1 MTVERNPA
9 GSGGKHAPAWFE
21 IMKWRL
27 KVGSKP
33 IITLT
38 TDFGLDDPFVGMMK
52 AVILSIAPEARI
64 VDLTHGIRS
73 HDVMEA
79 ALVIRSSYSYFPR
92 GSIHVVV
99 VDPGV
104 GSQRRP
110 LLATT
115 ENGYFIAPD
124 NGVLSE
130 IYAGSS
136 PVACVELTA
145 SKFFQHPVSQTFHGR
160 DIFSPVAAWLSRG
173 IQPERFGKPVREVVR
188 LRLPP
193 IRQLG
198 RGRVGGTVLRVD
210 KFGNLVTNI
219 RAEGF
224 KDLLQQ
230 NKFRLQI
237 GGRWVD
243 RLCSSYAEAQGRE
256 PFAIW
261 GSFGLLELSCNQD
274 SAAKRL
280 QVGPYD
286 EFEIDIG

>member
-1 MTVERNPA
+1 
-9 GSGGKHAPAWFE
+9 
-21 IMKWRL
+21 MKWRP

-38 TDFGLDDPFVGMMK
+38 SDFGLDDPFVGMMK
-52 AVILSIAPEARI
+52 AVIVSIAPEARI

-79 ALVIRSSYSYFPR
+79 ALVIQSSYSYFPK

-104 GSQRRP
+104 GSRRRP

-115 ENGYFIAPD
+115 ESGYFIAPD

-130 IYAGSS
+130 VYAGSS
-136 PVACVELTA
+136 QLACTELTA
-145 SKFFQHPVSQTFHGR
+145 SNFFQHPVSQTFHGR

-173 IQPERFGKPVREVVR
+173 LEPEQFGKSVREVVK
-188 LRLPP
+188 LCLPP
-193 IRQLG
+193 VRQLG
-198 RGRVGGTVLRVD
+198 RGRVGGAVLRVD

-219 RAEGF
+219 RAEAF

-230 NKFRLQI
+230 NKFRLRV
-237 GGRWVD
+237 GGQWID

-261 GSFGLLELSCNQD
+261 GSFGLLEISCNQD

-286 EFEIDIG
+286 ELEVDID